1 MVLLRINHPPT
12 HLPSA
17 MVAHQRLH
25 PGIETG
31 FQYLQFRKKSSLNST
46 WPKNTKEIRKK
57 KHWLPAKINVC
68 QLWRTVVSEVHPAR
82 RGFLGPLAPQGSSS
96 NFAFLSDFPDLP
108 QWMEPQKSP
117 TSFEIAVPWTF
128 PCQFNY
134 KHMSSLPVATILDT
148 DN

>member
-31 FQYLQFRKKSSLNST
+31 FQYLQFRKECSLNST